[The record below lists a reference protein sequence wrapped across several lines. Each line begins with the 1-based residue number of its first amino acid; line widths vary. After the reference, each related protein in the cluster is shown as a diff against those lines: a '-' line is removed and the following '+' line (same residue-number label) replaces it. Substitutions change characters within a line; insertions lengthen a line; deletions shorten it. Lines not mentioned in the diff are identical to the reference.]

1 MTRGHAIPAPW
12 GPQITYAQIT
22 LVVLFGL
29 VLAGLMWGRI
39 RYDVVSFAALVA
51 AVILGV
57 VPGNQAFSGFSN
69 DATIIVILVL
79 VVSYGL
85 RRSGAIEL
93 ATRRLLA
100 HPRPVSIHLALLG
113 TLATGLSAFMNN
125 VAALALTMPVD
136 IQAAQKAQRSPG
148 LTLMPLAAATI
159 LGGLLT
165 LIGTPPNVLI
175 SAYREQATGEPFRMF
190 DFTPV
195 GLVCAVA
202 GLLFIA
208 LIGWRLIPQREGGN
222 VMAALEAIE
231 SYVSELVVT
240 GKSKVIGRTIAE
252 LDAEAEDGDVAIH
265 GLVRRAKRLPGRA
278 RSEPIA
284 EGDILVVEGV
294 AEALNSFAGAQGLD
308 FQGKAGQSAKPT
320 GGQGFVEA
328 VVDRESRLIGRSA
341 NEVQMLRAY
350 GLSLLGISRRGRT
363 LRERV
368 RRTPLQAS
376 DVLLLLG
383 PLEGVDEILARLD
396 CLPLARDNKLTR
408 YDKALWAIFLF
419 VAAIAVSVAGLMP
432 LTIGLS
438 AVVLAYVALDIVPL
452 RELYDAIEWPIIVL
466 LGALIPMG
474 EALESSGTTALIAN
488 TIAAYTIAFPPWVA
502 LTAMMV
508 VTMLLSDIL
517 NNAATAVIAAP
528 IAYGLAL
535 ALGVNPDAFLMAV
548 AIGSSCA
555 FLTPIGHQNNL
566 LILGPGGYV
575 FSDYWKFG
583 LPLEALIVVVSVPAI
598 LFFWPL

>member
-1 MTRGHAIPAPW
+1 LI
-12 GPQITYAQIT
+12 
-22 LVVLFGL
+22 VLFGL
-29 VLAGLMWGRI
+29 VLAALMWGRI
-39 RYDVVSFAALVA
+39 RYDIVSFAALIA
-51 AVILGV
+51 AVVLGV
-57 VPGNQAFSGFSN
+57 VPASDAFSGFSN

-79 VVSYGL
+79 VVSHGL
-85 RRSGAIEL
+85 TRSGAIEL
-93 ATRRLLA
+93 VTRRLFA
-100 HPRPVSIHLALLG
+100 RPRSVPVHLGLIG
-113 TLATGLSAFMNN
+113 TVGAGLSAFMNN

-159 LGGLLT
+159 LGGLVT

-175 SAYREQATGEPFRMF
+175 AAYREQATGEAFRMF
-190 DFTPV
+190 DFAPV
-195 GLVCAVA
+195 GLVCAAA
-202 GLLFIA
+202 GLIFIA
-208 LIGWRLIPQREGGN
+208 TIGWRLIPQREGGN
-222 VMAALEAIE
+222 AMAALEAIE

-240 GKSKVIGRTIAE
+240 GKSKVLGRTIAE
-252 LDAEAEDGDVAIH
+252 LDAEAEEGDIVIL
-265 GLVRRAKRLPGRA
+265 GLVRKAKRMPGRA
-278 RSEPIA
+278 RSETIV
-284 EGDILVVEGV
+284 EGDILVVQGV
-294 AEALNSFAGAQGLD
+294 ADALNSFSGAYALG
-308 FQGKAGQSAKPT
+308 FQGKSGEQAKPSA
-320 GGQGFVEA
+320 GQGFIEA
-328 VVDRESRLIGRSA
+328 VIDRESRLVGRSA

-368 RRTPLQAS
+368 RRTPLHAG

-383 PLEGVDEILARLD
+383 PVDGMSELLARLD
-396 CLPLARDNKLTR
+396 CLPLARETKLTR
-408 YDKALWAIFLF
+408 YDKALWAIGLF
-419 VAAIAVSVAGLMP
+419 VAAIAASVAGLFP

-438 AVVLAYVALDIVPL
+438 VAVLAYVALDIVPL

-474 EALESSGTTALIAN
+474 VALETSGATELIAN
-488 TIAAYTIAFPPWVA
+488 GIASVTIAFPPWIA
-502 LTAMMV
+502 LTAMLV

-528 IAYGLAL
+528 IAYSLAV

-548 AIGSSCA
+548 AIGASCA

-583 LPLEALIVVVSVPAI
+583 LPLEVLIVFVSVPAI
-598 LFFWPL
+598 MVFWPL